1 MSISAKWLNSDL
13 ASRVA
18 YWLPRIRELREE
30 AQTLSSEI
38 RRSAETLHAQ
48 GLAISADVWERH
60 QQWCAKV
67 SKAGEQFLAEPAFAV
82 SPPPPQGGVKAW
94 ADHLAQLDS
103 EIQRARQSLEATR
116 ADLTVVLEKV
126 VDLKAKDGPCED
138 LAEIQSQAHTLMVQM
153 GNRALLPE
161 ACERAQKF
169 VALWELLTDVEQGLI
184 DSPEAA
190 ARADAVAQG
199 FGGRLVLQAAQ
210 GRFQPSHGWPL
221 RDVAAV
227 VTSLRDRLEKKTA
240 PITPL
245 PGPAAPLLRPVASRA
260 PVNRMVD
267 LAPLEMVQS
276 KLQWSSEQEADPV
289 AASCYKTLRRAVA
302 YVIGV
307 TKEYIERESARQ
319 EFEESLQF
327 AATAQSALRV
337 HLHGLGRRD
346 ESQGSVY
353 FWLSDI
359 TKAQKVFISRHMRLE
374 DPGDPQAMETLC
386 AEIDQRLYAR
396 QRPKRIQKA
405 LGNMEFKFNK
415 LTGDAEKDFT
425 IWGDI
430 VRIVTEVMKE
440 EEVPPSS
447 KELREAL
454 LPRLGDIPCDL
465 EPNPQFELVLRALR
479 EHQQREPSPGESD
492 AGNGKRY
499 SPEATEVGQ
508 LLRGRKVL
516 LVGGIPDPVVR
527 ERIESAFEL
536 GELQWEGAKEHSSS
550 AKFQPLVAAPDVS
563 VVCLI
568 IKLIGHGHVDDIKE
582 YCRQADRPLVL
593 LHKGFGVNQIAR
605 CILDQAGQRLKETA
619 VAS

>member
-1 MSISAKWLNSDL
+1 MSISTKWLNPDL
-13 ASRVA
+13 ASRVT
-18 YWLPRIRELREE
+18 YWLPRLRELREE
-30 AQTLSSEI
+30 AQNVGGEM
-38 RRSAETLHAQ
+38 RRAVEALQTQ
-48 GLAISADVWERH
+48 GLSLPAELWERH
-60 QQWCAKV
+60 QKWCEKV
-67 SKAGEQFLAEPAFAV
+67 SQVSEQFLADPAFGV
-82 SPPPPQGGVKAW
+82 SPPPPSGGVKVW
-94 ADHLAQLDS
+94 VDHLTHIDN

-116 ADLTVVLEKV
+116 SDLTAVLEKI
-126 VDLKAKDGPCED
+126 VDLKAKDGPSED
-138 LAEIQSQAHTLMVQM
+138 LTQIQSQAHALMVQM
-153 GNRALLPE
+153 GNRSLLPD

-169 VALWELLTDVEQGLI
+169 VALWELLTDIEQGLI
-184 DSPEAA
+184 DSPEAS
-190 ARADAVAQG
+190 ARADAVAAG
-199 FGGRLVLQAAQ
+199 FGGRLVLQVAQ

-221 RDVAAV
+221 RDVATV
-227 VTSLRDRLEKKTA
+227 VASLRDRLEKKTA

-260 PVNRMVD
+260 PANRMVD

-276 KLQWSSEQEADPV
+276 KLQWSSEQEADPL

-337 HLHGLGRRD
+337 HLHALGRRD
-346 ESQGSVY
+346 EAQGSVY

-374 DPGDPQAMETLC
+374 DPGDPHAMEPLC

-415 LTGDAEKDFT
+415 LTGDADKDFT

-430 VRIVTEVMKE
+430 VRIVTDMMKD

-479 EHQQREPSPGESD
+479 EYQQREPAPGETD

-499 SPEATEVGQ
+499 SPEAAEVSQ
-508 LLRGRKVL
+508 LLRGRKML

-527 ERIESAFEL
+527 ERLESAFEL

-550 AKFQPLVAAPDVS
+550 AKFQPLVAAADVS

-619 VAS
+619 VA